1 MTAPLLDV
9 HDLSVRITRD
19 EGVVRPLN
27 GVSFRINTGQAV
39 GIVGESGC
47 GKTMT
52 SNALLQILP
61 PAAEITSGHIRYRR
75 KLDEREIDL
84 AALDAHSDEIAPDPG
99 RRHLHDLPRANDRV
113 LAGAYHW
120 QPNRRD
126 DPTPRLA
133 ILRSNS
139 AAGRRAVALSWHPRS
154 TGTAPTITP
163 SSFRAA
169 CASGR

>member
-1 MTAPLLDV
+1 MTPPLLDV

-27 GVSFRINTGQAV
+27 GVSFRINAGQAV

-75 KLDEREIDL
+75 KLWTN
-84 AALDAHSDEIAPDPG
+84 A
-99 RRHLHDLPRANDRV
+99 
-113 LAGAYHW
+113 
-120 QPNRRD
+120 
-126 DPTPRLA
+126 RLT
-133 ILRSNS
+133 S
-139 AAGRRAVALSWHPRS
+139 PRS
-154 TGTAPTITP
+154 TRTATRCIR
-163 SSFRAA
+163 SGAA
-169 CASGR
+169 TFP